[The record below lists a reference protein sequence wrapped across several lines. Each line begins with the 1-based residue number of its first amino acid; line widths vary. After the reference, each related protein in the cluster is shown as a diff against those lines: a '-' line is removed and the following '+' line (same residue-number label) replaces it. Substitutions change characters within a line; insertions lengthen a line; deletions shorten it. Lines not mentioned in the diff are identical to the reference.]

1 MNKLIIFDLDGVLI
15 DSKNIHFTALNEAI
29 KYISTEFVI
38 SKEDHFMFYEGL
50 PTKEKL
56 KLLTKNK
63 GLHKKYYEI
72 IWNKKQEQTK
82 FLLNNIKQDDDLIKK
97 IKHIK
102 SFNIKV
108 AVASN
113 SIKNTIVQCL
123 ELLGISDLIDYV
135 IGSDDVNFS
144 KPHPEMYWK
153 AISHFGF
160 LLEDAVIFEDSLT
173 GKIAASDSAIKMIS
187 VKNREDLSD
196 EKIEQAVL
204 YLKNKKKIWKDSNL
218 NVIIPMAGAGNRF
231 YAEGYLMPKPLIDV
245 DGVAMIQAVVN
256 NLNID
261 AKYTYI
267 VQQEHYDKYN
277 LKYLL
282 NAITPSCN
290 IIQINGITD
299 GAARTCLL
307 ANDYIDNKDPLLIV
321 NSDQILEWNS
331 REFLY
336 ELYSKNVDGGIATF
350 KSSDSKWSYAK
361 TNEEGFVI
369 EVAEKNPISDNAT
382 VGVYYWKHG
391 SDFVK
396 YSNRMI
402 LNNTKTNGEFYVCP
416 VFNEAINDNKKVCI
430 IPIEKMWGIGTPEDL
445 KFYLKNGIKNA

>member
-1 MNKLIIFDLDGVLI
+1 VNKLIIFDLDGVLI

-29 KYISTEFVI
+29 KNISTEFLI
-38 SKEDHFMFYEGL
+38 SKEDQFMFYEGL

-56 KLLTKNK
+56 KLLTKKK
-63 GLHKKYYEI
+63 GLDKKYYEI

-396 YSNRMI
+396 YANRMI
-402 LNNTKTNGEFYVCP
+402 LNNIKTNGEFYVCP

-445 KFYLKNGIKNA
+445 KFYLQNGIKDA

>member
-29 KYISTEFVI
+29 KDISTEFLI
-38 SKEDHFMFYEGL
+38 SKEDQFMFYEGL

-56 KLLTKNK
+56 KLLTKKK
-63 GLHKKYYEI
+63 GLDKKYYEI

-382 VGVYYWKHG
+382 VGVYYWKYG

-396 YSNRMI
+396 YANKMI
-402 LNNTKTNGEFYVCP
+402 LNNIKTNGEFYVCP
-416 VFNEAINDNKKVCI
+416 VFNEAINDNKKISIV
-430 IPIEKMWGIGTPEDL
+430 PIEKMIL
-445 KFYLKNGIKNA
+445 

>member
-29 KYISTEFVI
+29 KDISIEFVI
-38 SKEDHFMFYEGL
+38 SKKDQLMFYEGL

-56 KLLTKNK
+56 KLLTKKK
-63 GLHKKYYEI
+63 GLDKKYYEI

-97 IKHIK
+97 IKSIK
-102 SFNIKV
+102 SSNIKV

-113 SIKNTIVQCL
+113 SIKNTILQCL
-123 ELLGISDLIDYV
+123 ELLGVSDLVDYV

-144 KPHPEMYWK
+144 KPHPEIYWK
-153 AISHFGF
+153 TISHFGF

-173 GKIAASDSAIKMIS
+173 GKIAANDSNIKMIS
-187 VKNREDLSD
+187 VKNRDDLSD
-196 EKIEQAVL
+196 EKIEQALL
-204 YLKNKKKIWKDSNL
+204 YLKNKKNIWKDLNL

-231 YAEGYLMPKPLIDV
+231 DAKGYLMPKPLIDV
-245 DGVAMIQAVVN
+245 NGIAMIQAVVN

-277 LKYLL
+277 LKHLL
-282 NAITPSCN
+282 NAITPNCN
-290 IIQINGITD
+290 IVQVNGITD

-331 REFLY
+331 RDFLY

-350 KSSDSKWSYAK
+350 KSSDPKWSYAK
-361 TNEEGFVI
+361 TNEQGFVI

-396 YSNRMI
+396 YANRMI
-402 LNNTKTNGEFYVCP
+402 LNNIKTNGEFYVCP
-416 VFNEAINDNKKVCI
+416 VFNEAINDNKKISIV
-430 IPIEKMWGIGTPEDL
+430 PIEKMWGIGTPEDL
-445 KFYLKNGIKNA
+445 KFYLKNGIKDA

>member
-29 KYISTEFVI
+29 KDISTEFLI
-38 SKEDHFMFYEGL
+38 SKEDQFMFYEGL

-56 KLLTKNK
+56 KLLTKKK
-63 GLHKKYYEI
+63 GLDKKYYEI

-196 EKIEQAVL
+196 EKIEQ
-204 YLKNKKKIWKDSNL
+204 
-218 NVIIPMAGAGNRF
+218 
-231 YAEGYLMPKPLIDV
+231 
-245 DGVAMIQAVVN
+245 
-256 NLNID
+256 
-261 AKYTYI
+261 
-267 VQQEHYDKYN
+267 
-277 LKYLL
+277 
-282 NAITPSCN
+282 
-290 IIQINGITD
+290 
-299 GAARTCLL
+299 
-307 ANDYIDNKDPLLIV
+307 
-321 NSDQILEWNS
+321 
-331 REFLY
+331 
-336 ELYSKNVDGGIATF
+336 
-350 KSSDSKWSYAK
+350 
-361 TNEEGFVI
+361 
-369 EVAEKNPISDNAT
+369 
-382 VGVYYWKHG
+382 
-391 SDFVK
+391 
-396 YSNRMI
+396 
-402 LNNTKTNGEFYVCP
+402 
-416 VFNEAINDNKKVCI
+416 
-430 IPIEKMWGIGTPEDL
+430 
-445 KFYLKNGIKNA
+445 

>member
-29 KYISTEFVI
+29 KDVSIEFVI
-38 SKEDHFMFYEGL
+38 SKKDQLMFYEGL

-56 KLLTKNK
+56 KLLTKKK
-63 GLHKKYYEI
+63 GLDKKYYEI

-123 ELLGISDLIDYV
+123 ELLGISDLVDYV

-144 KPHPEMYWK
+144 KPHPEIYWK
-153 AISHFGF
+153 TISYFGF
-160 LLEDAVIFEDSLT
+160 LLEDAVIFEDSLA
-173 GKIAASDSAIKMIS
+173 GKIAANDSAIKMIS

-231 YAEGYLMPKPLIDV
+231 DAKGYLVPKPLIDV
-245 DGVAMIQAVVN
+245 NGVAMIQAVVN

-267 VQQEHYDKYN
+267 VQQEHYNKYN
-277 LKYLL
+277 LKHLL

-290 IIQINGITD
+290 IVQVNSITD

-307 ANDYIDNKDPLLIV
+307 ANDYINNKDPLLIV

-331 REFLY
+331 RDFLY

-350 KSSDSKWSYAK
+350 KSFDSKWSYAK

-369 EVAEKNPISDNAT
+369 EVAEKNPISNNAT

-396 YSNRMI
+396 YANKMI
-402 LNNTKTNGEFYVCP
+402 LNNIKTNGEFYVCP

-445 KFYLKNGIKNA
+445 KFYLQNGIKDA

>member
-29 KYISTEFVI
+29 KNISTEFLI
-38 SKEDHFMFYEGL
+38 SKEDQFMFYEGL

-56 KLLTKNK
+56 KLLTKKK
-63 GLHKKYYEI
+63 GLDKKYYEI

-396 YSNRMI
+396 YANRMI
-402 LNNTKTNGEFYVCP
+402 LNNIKTNGEFYVCP

-445 KFYLKNGIKNA
+445 KFYLQNGIKDA